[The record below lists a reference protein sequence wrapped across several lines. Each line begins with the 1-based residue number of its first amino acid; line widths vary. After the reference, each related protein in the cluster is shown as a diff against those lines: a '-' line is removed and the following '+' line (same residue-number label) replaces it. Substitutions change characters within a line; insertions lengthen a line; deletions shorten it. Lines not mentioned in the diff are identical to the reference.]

1 MKHCIACGTKLPE
14 QSLFE
19 LEQAPASA
27 QDIPDQHTVKEDRGI
42 TLRLYQCRGCGL
54 VQLDSPPVAYYKD
67 VIRAGGFSTTMTGL
81 RRRQYRHLIADYHL
95 EHKKFIEVGCGRGE
109 FLQVLN
115 EFPVTACGIEHK
127 EALVQTAVS
136 AGLNVRRGFT
146 ETPDYDLGDRY
157 DVFLSF
163 NFLEHQPDP
172 GTMLQAIYHNLT
184 EDGMGLITV
193 PSLEYILE
201 QGSYYEL
208 IRDHL
213 AYYSFPTLR
222 ALLEHNG
229 FRVLEEEMVNR
240 DTISMIVKKDPSL
253 YGQKKLPPQVK
264 PVDVGSL
271 SDGYRTVR
279 EEVLTLFHSLADEGK
294 KAAVWGAGHQGFTL
308 AGTLGLGDK
317 AAYIID
323 SAPFKQGR
331 FAPAS
336 HLRIVSPEQAKEEPA
351 DAIIIAAPGYTE
363 EIAGIIR
370 TQFGPQMQ
378 VFALRTNHLE
388 QL

>member
-14 QSLFE
+14 QSLFK
-19 LEQAPASA
+19 LHGAPASA
-27 QDIPDQHTVKEDRGI
+27 QDIPDQHTVKADKGI
-42 TLRLYQCRGCGL
+42 TLRLYQCGGCGL

-81 RRRQYRHLIADYHL
+81 RRRQYRHLITGYRL

-115 EFPVTACGIEHK
+115 EFPVTACGIEHQAK
-127 EALVQTAVS
+127 LAEAAVA
-136 AGLNVRRGFT
+136 AGLKVRRGFT
-146 ETPDYDLGDRY
+146 ETPDYDLGGRY

-172 GTMLQAIYHNLT
+172 GTMLQAVYHNLSD
-184 EDGMGLITV
+184 EGMGLITV

-229 FRVLEEEMVNR
+229 FRVLEEELVNR
-240 DTISMIVKKDPSL
+240 DTISMIVKKDASL
-253 YGQKKLPPQVK
+253 YGQKKLPPQVP
-264 PVDVGSL
+264 PVDISSL
-271 SDGYRTVR
+271 ADGYRTVR
-279 EEVLTLFHSLADEGK
+279 EEVLSLFHSLAGAGK
-294 KAAVWGAGHQGFTL
+294 KAALWGASHQGFTL
-308 AGTLGLGDK
+308 AGTLGLGDQ
-317 AAYIID
+317 AAYMID

-336 HLRIVSPEQAKEEPA
+336 HLRILSPEQAGQEPV
-351 DAIIIAAPGYTE
+351 DAIIITAPGYTE
-363 EIAGIIR
+363 EIAGVIR
-370 TQFGPQMQ
+370 ARFGPQMA
-378 VFALRTNHLE
+378 VYTIRTNHLE